1 MRYIAC
7 LHIFRFIYTK
17 KYDKINA
24 DRKVRFALIFCVT
37 NDKIDNSLE
46 GKV

>member
-7 LHIFRFIYTK
+7 LHIFRFIDTK

-24 DRKVRFALIFCVT
+24 DLDVRLALIFCVT
-37 NDKIDNSLE
+37 EDEIDNNLE

>member
-7 LHIFRFIYTK
+7 LHIFRFIDTK

-24 DRKVRFALIFCVT
+24 DLKAGFALIFCVT
-37 NDKIDNSLE
+37 NDKIDNNLE